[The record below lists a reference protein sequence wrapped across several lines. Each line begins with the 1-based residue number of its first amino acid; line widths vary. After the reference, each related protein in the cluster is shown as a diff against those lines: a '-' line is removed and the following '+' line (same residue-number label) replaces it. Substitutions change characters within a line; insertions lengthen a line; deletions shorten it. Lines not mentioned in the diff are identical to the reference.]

1 MIDERRVREMACEYD
16 TNHSTARKLLEG
28 ARDVPAL
35 RRGRWYKLD
44 LAAAQIRMGFER
56 GIDAVLEATE
66 ATARIQSAMT
76 GGDAGEPETSAIIQ
90 KNLES
95 EDGMQEL
102 DKMVE
107 EICENA
113 FFMDDDG

>member
-16 TNHSTARKLLEG
+16 TNHSTARKLLED

-35 RRGRWYKLD
+35 RRGRWYKLN
-44 LAAAQIRMGFER
+44 LAAAQIRMGFEK

-76 GGDAGEPETSAIIQ
+76 GGDAGEPEKETSGY
-90 KNLES
+90 
-95 EDGMQEL
+95 DMG
-102 DKMVE
+102 
-107 EICENA
+107 
-113 FFMDDDG
+113 